1 MEKIEIST
9 TNVFEERAKEFA
21 NTKLA
26 QRLQEKYK
34 AKPYEERRKVLY
46 WLSIAGSWLC
56 NAVAVVASASFVF
69 GFVYS
74 LIAKVEAIPYPT
86 AIASFAA
93 LCVLVFIEVLK
104 RVTVPE
110 FFKDVFQYGF
120 KGSYYTRLVAIVA
133 LVSVSTYFS
142 YRGGHEFVEIVLNEP
157 TYEAPTEKTAQD
169 IQNRYKSKI
178 ADAKK
183 TAEIYRNSKL
193 WRGRLSDKDAREYKK
208 LADNVALLESQEN
221 AEIQAMENDNREA
234 RKLARA
240 DYESTKLE
248 YKARLKKRG
257 SGFAGFSI
265 FGELLFI
272 LFVWF
277 MERYDYKTAT
287 QYAVLAAEAA
297 QNAAATQPQAQVV
310 YQMIQ
315 PAQNEHHVPQ
325 NGQPTAPNNSVIERR
340 PIGFY
345 INGQKDPQNLLQQ
358 PTQATQQLET
368 EAGNAQSNIIVYDDR
383 YTIKHEGERTVQ
395 RYTLARVR
403 NYQKTYTER
412 AKRATEQGKHKVAQH
427 NAGKVVYWQEKEKEL
442 LEKQ

>member
-157 TYEAPTEKTAQD
+157 AYQEPTEKTAQE
-169 IQNRYKSKI
+169 IQERYKGKI
-178 ADAKK
+178 TDAKK
-183 TAEIYRNSKL
+183 TSETYRNSKL

-208 LADNVALLESQEN
+208 LVDNVAALEREEN

-234 RKLARA
+234 RKIARA
-240 DYESTKLE
+240 DYEATKLE

-297 QNAAATQPQAQVV
+297 QNAAGTPPPAKVV
-310 YQMIQ
+310 YQVIQ
-315 PAQNEHHVPQ
+315 PTQNGQHVPQ
-325 NGQPTAPNNSVIERR
+325 NSQTIGPDNSVIERR

-345 INGQKDPQNLLQQ
+345 NNGQKGRENLLQHFIQ
-358 PTQATQQLET
+358 PTQIPGEEPKNEQNTIL
-368 EAGNAQSNIIVYDDR
+368 VYDDR
-383 YTIKHEGERTVQ
+383 YTIQHQGEKVVQ

-427 NAGKVVYWQEKEKEL
+427 NAERVEYWKEKEKEL